1 MQPVKRDKLM
11 DAKKRVMWRGS
22 QTHLEDLATVKN
34 FWVELQKNDKVELGM
49 VGLADWLGKT
59 LYPKAI
65 IVPWNNSLFQY
76 FEMVKHSAPHY
87 GVFPLTI
94 DNFNQAKSNNFA
106 MEMLVAG
113 CISYAPEE
121 IKEFNIPGVRT
132 YKNELDLIHKFTK
145 ALDKDDAY
153 FVDLE
158 AGRKWLKEERD
169 LVKVNELRINVL
181 NAI

>member
-1 MQPVKRDKLM
+1 
-11 DAKKRVMWRGS
+11 
-22 QTHLEDLATVKN
+22 
-34 FWVELQKNDKVELGM
+34 
-49 VGLADWLGKT
+49 
-59 LYPKAI
+59 
-65 IVPWNNSLFQY
+65 
-76 FEMVKHSAPHY
+76 
-87 GVFPLTI
+87 
-94 DNFNQAKSNNFA
+94 
-106 MEMLVAG
+106 
-113 CISYAPEE
+113 
-121 IKEFNIPGVRT
+121 VRT

>member
-1 MQPVKRDKLM
+1 
-11 DAKKRVMWRGS
+11 
-22 QTHLEDLATVKN
+22 
-34 FWVELQKNDKVELGM
+34 
-49 VGLADWLGKT
+49 
-59 LYPKAI
+59 
-65 IVPWNNSLFQY
+65 
-76 FEMVKHSAPHY
+76 MVKHSAPHY

-121 IKEFNIPGVRT
+121 IKEFNIAGVRT
-132 YKNELDLIHKFTK
+132 YKNELDLIHKFTN

-181 NAI
+181 NSL